1 MAEFLGKD
9 RVPPEH
15 IISIYTANEEIKK
28 ELEKI
33 RLGKVNVI
41 LDKVKFFLPNRTI
54 QLNNKIK
61 LIKGDMFFSNAQTLT
76 ISVNT
81 VGVMGKGLASR
92 TRYQFPDV
100 FVEYQD
106 ACRFKKLRMGKP
118 YLIKREKSLDEV
130 LAYGPSTLAN
140 KNSLT
145 WFLLFATKYHWKN
158 DSNFAGIEKGL
169 QWLVKNYR
177 KEDITTSIALP
188 ALGCGL
194 GKLSWESVGPLMCNY
209 LNKMDIESFIYLPME
224 ERPPEKQLKASFL
237 LR

>member
-1 MAEFLGKD
+1 
-9 RVPPEH
+9 
-15 IISIYTANEEIKK
+15 
-28 ELEKI
+28 
-33 RLGKVNVI
+33 
-41 LDKVKFFLPNRTI
+41 
-54 QLNNKIK
+54 
-61 LIKGDMFFSNAQTLT
+61 MFFSNAQTLT

-92 TRYQFPDV
+92 ARYQFPDV

-130 LAYGPSTLAN
+130 LAYEPSTLAN
-140 KNSLT
+140 RNSLK

-169 QWLVKNYR
+169 QWLVENYR
-177 KEDITTSIALP
+177 KEGITSIALP

-194 GKLSWESVGPLMCNY
+194 GKLSWERVGPLMCNY
-209 LNKMDIESFIYLPME
+209 LNKMDIKSFIYLPME
-224 ERPPEKQLKASFL
+224 KHPPEKQLKASFL